1 MAVFNPYPIAGVSYR
16 YVVTFYRAVAA
27 GTGYGEGDILRQT
40 AQMNEATGATTG
52 VEAWYNVDQDAALA
66 TAPAGA
72 DIEGMD
78 FDRIALSAAGLTVSN
93 AAAGVGLPAIPA
105 NANYAEIHIWNAD
118 VVFTLDG
125 TAPTTMGTGFRQA
138 NGQTLELESADEIN
152 KFKAL
157 RLGGVD
163 SVLWV
168 QYYRVLGGQN
178 GVSLMASA
186 AL

>member
-1 MAVFNPYPIAGVSYR
+1 MAIFNPYPIAAAAYR
-16 YVVTFYRAVAA
+16 YVVTFYRAIAS
-27 GTGYGEGDILRQT
+27 GPGYAEGDILRQT
-40 AQMNEATGATTG
+40 VQINEATGVLTG

-66 TAPAGA
+66 AAPAGA
-72 DIEGMD
+72 NIEALD
-78 FDRIALSAAGLTVSN
+78 FNRIALLATSLTVSN
-93 AAAGVGLPAIPA
+93 VAAGVGLPAIPA
-105 NANYAEIHIWNAD
+105 DANYAEIHIWNAD

-125 TAPTTMGTGFRQA
+125 TAPTTTGTGFRQA
-138 NGQTLELESADEIN
+138 NGQTFELESADEIN

-178 GVSLMASA
+178 GVSA
-186 AL
+186 ATSVAL